1 MKKVKTIKQFQF
13 KDQTNQEMV
22 DYLNTKYP
30 IRLKHNEDLINR
42 VYNRYPLLKK
52 SEVGIIIK
60 AVFGSIREL
69 LVLGEILN
77 FNKLLFDFKL
87 HFFEHKKGMVIFP
100 SLKVK
105 VSTPPILKKKL

>member
-22 DYLNTKYP
+22 DYLNSKYP
-30 IRLKHNEDLINR
+30 ISLKHNEDLINR
-42 VYNRYPLLKK
+42 VHSRYPLLEK
-52 SEVGIIIK
+52 SEVGVIVK
-60 AVFGSIREL
+60 GVFASIRDL

-77 FNKLLFDFKL
+77 FNKLFFDTKL
-87 HFFEHKKGMVIFP
+87 HFFTHTKGVVIFP

-105 VSTPPILKKKL
+105 ISTPPILKKKL